1 MGHYYR
7 SGTSSRHSFMQS
19 LGSDRSRN
27 NVAISEGSIL
37 FSSCLIHPNNVI
49 TPPFGLSV
57 GLPQIRPHGAIN
69 MALLR
74 RLQERLNPQ
83 AQFLLGV
90 GFFIMMIQAK

>member
-49 TPPFGLSV
+49 TPPFGLSANGKLSPYAKPSAYIDV
-57 GLPQIRPHGAIN
+57 VLSLIA
-69 MALLR
+69 ALTR
-74 RLQERLNPQ
+74 RNTGRNKQ
-83 AQFLLGV
+83 
-90 GFFIMMIQAK
+90 